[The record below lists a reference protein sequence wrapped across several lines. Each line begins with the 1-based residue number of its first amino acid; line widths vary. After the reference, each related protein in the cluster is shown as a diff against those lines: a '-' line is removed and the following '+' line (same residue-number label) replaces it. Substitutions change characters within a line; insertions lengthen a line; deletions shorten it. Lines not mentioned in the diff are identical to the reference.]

1 MCNVN
6 FVNGLKLNG
15 VVIYNLTPHAVNLLR
30 EDLTPLY
37 TIKSE
42 EESARCSQTT
52 IQSGYIGDI
61 PITSTSF
68 GEVEGLPEEKEGI
81 YYIVSRL
88 VMQACS
94 NRKDLLVP
102 NELQR
107 DGEGR
112 IIGCLSLAN
121 N

>member
-15 VVIYNLTPHAVNLLR
+15 AVIYNLTSHTVNLLK
-30 EDLTPLY
+30 EDLTPMY
-37 TIKSE
+37 TIKPE
-42 EESARCSQTT
+42 KEDVRCTQTIISA
-52 IQSGYIGDI
+52 GYIGDI

-68 GEVEGLPEEKEGI
+68 CEVEGLPEEKEGV

-88 VMQACS
+88 FMQACS
-94 NRKDLLVP
+94 NRNDLLAQ
-102 NELQR
+102 NELKR
-107 DGEGR
+107 DEKGK